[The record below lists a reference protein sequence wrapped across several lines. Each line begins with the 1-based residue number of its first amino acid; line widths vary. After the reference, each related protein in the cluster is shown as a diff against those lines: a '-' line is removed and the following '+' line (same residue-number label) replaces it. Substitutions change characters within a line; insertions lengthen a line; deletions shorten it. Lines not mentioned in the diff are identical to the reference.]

1 MLGKLSV
8 QLRAEHRK
16 SLPGRDKV
24 QMWSGVVKTNPG
36 ELPIFHPNLL
46 HYQQPSTY
54 LPVTVWAD
62 SGYGDAVP
70 DLEHW
75 GN

>member
-8 QLRAEHRK
+8 QLSAEHRK

-24 QMWSGVVKTNPG
+24 QMWSGVVKTNSG
-36 ELPIFHPNLL
+36 GGGSAYLL
-46 HYQQPSTY
+46 HYQQPSSY
-54 LPVTVWAD
+54 LPVTVWVG
-62 SGYGDAVP
+62 SGYGDAVL
-70 DLEHW
+70 DHEHW